1 VAHLDAVTSIA
12 AGDEHSLALRSD
24 GTVWAWGANA
34 SGQLG
39 DGTTDR
45 RTQPARVEA
54 LDNVRGIAA
63 GHAFSLALKADGS
76 VWAWGANEAGQLG
89 DGTNNSSLQPVRVRD
104 LDGVEAIAAGAY
116 FSLARKSD
124 GSVWAWGANEYG
136 QVGQGAPSDGSNAPV
151 PVAGL
156 TGATSIAAGGYHALA
171 LDASGAAWAWGANWF
186 GELGTPTTEQCEHGG
201 QPQPCSS
208 APRQVQGISVPL
220 VRLAGGEFHSLG
232 LGSDGS
238 VWAWGLNADGE
249 LRAGL
254 QHPSAPVRVGGLA
267 GEVSIAAGG
276 LHSLAAAPAGS
287 AQGGRP

>member
-1 VAHLDAVTSIA
+1 VRDLDAVTSIA

-39 DGTTDR
+39 DGTTDD
-45 RTQPARVEA
+45 RTHPVRVEA
-54 LDNVRGIAA
+54 LDDVRSIAA

-89 DGTNNSSLQPVRVRD
+89 DGTNISSVPPVRVRE

-136 QVGQGAPSDGSNAPV
+136 QVGQGAPSDGRNAPV

-156 TGATSIAAGGYHALA
+156 TAVTSIAAGGYHALA

-186 GELGTPTTEQCEHGG
+186 GELGTPTTEPCEHGG
-201 QPQPCSS
+201 KAQRCSS
-208 APRQVQGISVPL
+208 TPRQVQGISVPL

-249 LRAGL
+249 VGVGG
-254 QHPSAPVRVGGLA
+254 QQPGAPVRVGGLA
-267 GEVSIAAGG
+267 GELTIAAGG
-276 LHSLAAAPAGS
+276 LHSLAAGPAGS
-287 AQGGRP
+287 THGRPP